1 MTIELEHI
9 VFLFLSGIMLGSA
22 GMVVTSRNLFHAGLY
37 LMVSLFGVAGLF
49 ILLGAFFLGVV
60 QVVVYIGAIAIL
72 ILLAVMMT
80 PNVTQMEGIFT
91 PQWMAGAAVAVIFAV
106 MLISVVS
113 PVMDDVFDAKDW
125 NVSAFDTDE
134 AADVGGDPVAQLGED
149 LVDPHMYMLPFEVAS
164 LLLMAAMIGAVL
176 LVNPGEADDDQPASP
191 ATETQG

>member
-1 MTIELEHI
+1 
-9 VFLFLSGIMLGSA
+9 MLGSA
-22 GMVVTSRNLFHAGLY
+22 VMVVTTRNLFHAGLY

-80 PNVTQMEGIFT
+80 PNVTRMEGIFT
-91 PQWMAGAAVAVIFAV
+91 PQWMVGAAVAVIFAV

-113 PVMDDVFDAKDW
+113 PVMDDVFGADDW

-134 AADVGGDPVAQLGED
+134 ADDVEGDTVALLGEE
-149 LVDPHMYMLPFEVAS
+149 LVDPHKYMLPFEVAS

-191 ATETQG
+191 ATEAQG